1 MKSQPPAPKP
11 AWMIDQLVEA
21 LNHMCEAWTRAA
33 FELRDL
39 QFDLDTAQRQDTIEH
54 TNDLVNKVKA
64 R

>member
-1 MKSQPPAPKP
+1 
-11 AWMIDQLVEA
+11 MIDQLVEA

-39 QFDLDTAQRQDTIEH
+39 QFDLDTAQRQDAIEH